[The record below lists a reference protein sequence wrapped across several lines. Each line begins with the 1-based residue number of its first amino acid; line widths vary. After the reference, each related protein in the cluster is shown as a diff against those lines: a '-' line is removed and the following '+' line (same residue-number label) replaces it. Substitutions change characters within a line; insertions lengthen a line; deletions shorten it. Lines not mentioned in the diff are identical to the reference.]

1 MLHILAEKS
10 PQRWSALEKAVT
22 KESPT
27 YARFQ
32 GALRWLLR
40 QGYIEKSGERRTK
53 TGFAAVLYQL
63 TPRAYLATLLDTINL
78 DDFIEKAPDASIL
91 NVIEAIISA
100 REC

>member
-1 MLHILAEKS
+1 MTVNDRLRVAKVVLHILAEKS

-40 QGYIEKSGERRTK
+40 QGYIEKTARGMYAITEKGE
-53 TGFAAVLYQL
+53 
-63 TPRAYLATLLDTINL
+63 YLL
-78 DDFIEKAPDASIL
+78 K
-91 NVIEAIISA
+91 VI
-100 REC
+100 